1 MSQSNG
7 PLFIAGAV
15 AIVVLVVLLASTRRS
30 LSGSTS
36 EQASPALATGKYP
49 FGYWM
54 TIGVC
59 AGLALG
65 LVLGV
70 VVNTVTGGL
79 FVGIGVGLVLG
90 KWLDSRYDK
99 VTRQF
104 TAEEKQMRLRRA
116 SWGLIVMILLILAT
130 IVAAILPLLD

>member
-1 MSQSNG
+1 MSQSNA
-7 PLFIAGAV
+7 LLLIAGAV

-30 LSGSTS
+30 MSGPDS
-36 EQASPALATGKYP
+36 EQADPALATGKYP
-49 FGYWM
+49 SGYWM

-65 LVLGV
+65 LLLGI

-79 FVGIGVGLVLG
+79 LVGIGVGLVLG

-99 VTRQF
+99 NTRQY

-116 SWGLIVMILLILAT
+116 SWGLIVMVLLILAT
-130 IVAAILPLLD
+130 LIAAILPLLD

>member
-1 MSQSNG
+1 MFQSNE
-7 PLFIAGAV
+7 LLLIAGAV

-30 LSGSTS
+30 MSGPVPLPSG
-36 EQASPALATGKYP
+36 EGVEGGKYP
-49 FGYWM
+49 YGYWM

-65 LVLGV
+65 LLLGV

-79 FVGIGVGLVLG
+79 LVGIGVGLVLG
-90 KWLDSRYDK
+90 KWLDSRYNK
-99 VTRQF
+99 NTSEY

-116 SWGLIVMILLILAT
+116 SWGLVVMVLLILAT
-130 IVAAILPLLD
+130 LVAAIWPLLD